1 MMITDNGKNIY
12 LSKNKEAAE
21 PQTGGI
27 APDNVLL
34 DYILTVRETTPFGG
48 REYINYES
56 CSRCRGMGEIN
67 RKF

>member
-34 DYILTVRETTPFGG
+34 PFVKPHLSADVSISIMKAAAVA
-48 REYINYES
+48 EAWA
-56 CSRCRGMGEIN
+56 
-67 RKF
+67 K